1 MSLKAFHII
10 FILLAISL
18 SVLCAVWSFSN
29 AVAIPFGVCSA
40 AAAVGLLIYGIW
52 FIRKSRRI
60 IT

>member
-10 FILLAISL
+10 FILLAIGL
-18 SVLCAVWSFSN
+18 SVVCAAWSFGN
-29 AVAIPFGVCSA
+29 AVAIPFGVCSL
-40 AAAVGLLIYGIW
+40 AVAVTLVIYGIW